1 MGHLRVMAGSNITC
15 IGDFTHEDS
24 FWPRND
30 AHIYGRRCER
40 PLRSHR
46 WELVQI
52 TTQTARQSPNQG
64 VRNPPSQ
71 MTKSALSAGPRWP
84 FGKRSTDFFRSKIKN
99 AKIENFLQ
107 YPIYKPSAMSE
118 AEAIS
123 WPNSETPSRHTS
135 HSRYSNTGVCNQL
148 SATPTH
154 TKINNLAGLL
164 HRRTWHT

>member
-1 MGHLRVMAGSNITC
+1 MTSEASTPRSPSDLTKLIIAVQAAQTRRFFRPLGYRPAHRGHVEGADPVQWQRPPHHLRTAMGHLRVMAGSNITC

-84 FGKRSTDFFRSKIKN
+84 FGKRSTDFFVQK
-99 AKIENFLQ
+99 
-107 YPIYKPSAMSE
+107 
-118 AEAIS
+118 
-123 WPNSETPSRHTS
+123 
-135 HSRYSNTGVCNQL
+135 
-148 SATPTH
+148 
-154 TKINNLAGLL
+154 
-164 HRRTWHT
+164 